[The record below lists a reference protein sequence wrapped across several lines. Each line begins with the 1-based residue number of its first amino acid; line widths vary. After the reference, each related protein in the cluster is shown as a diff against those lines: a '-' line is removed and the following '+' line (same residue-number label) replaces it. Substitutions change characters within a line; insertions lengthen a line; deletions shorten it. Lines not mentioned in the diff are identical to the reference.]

1 MRLTLGK
8 GQIWGILGVF
18 HELFQWFTLG
28 KLLQFCNT
36 LKMVLFLVDAM
47 LSHVIMYYRNLG
59 ADHA

>member
-47 LSHVIMYYRNLG
+47 LSHVIMHYRN
-59 ADHA
+59 